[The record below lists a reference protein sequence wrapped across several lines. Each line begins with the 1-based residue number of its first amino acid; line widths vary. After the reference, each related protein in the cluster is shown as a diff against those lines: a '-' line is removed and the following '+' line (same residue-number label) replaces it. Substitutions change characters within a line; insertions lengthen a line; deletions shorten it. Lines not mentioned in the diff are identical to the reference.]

1 MQGLFIAYLHNRK
14 AVFIFSLLAY
24 VLLFVVIG
32 RGRAMAPIVAL
43 LPVLT
48 AALCWGWRAGL
59 AAGLC
64 AFPVNMLMMTVYRH

>member
-24 VLLFVVIG
+24 VLLFVAN
-32 RGRAMAPIVAL
+32 RQRAGHGAILAL

-64 AFPVNMLMMTVYRH
+64 AFPRKYAHDDGLRP